1 MMMTMLNSSTPT
13 LSVEDILAAIGVPG
27 DARLDQR
34 IPKKMLL
41 EQATAQ
47 GLVTAADKR
56 QVRDSLEELRWLAT
70 LKPKNC
76 AIAAFKDSTHE
87 YLEIAILSI
96 AIRPDAKSNR
106 LAQLI
111 HRAIPYPVFLV
122 LETKNGETSDG
133 LSISLA
139 HKRLS
144 LAEGDKTV
152 LEESRTASLSQ
163 CSHTDRKQSPLV
175 PALLASLALK
185 HASRS
190 PGLALESQSFPTMFS
205 VYQFWLDCL
214 AARKVAEFTGSF
226 DLPESGVTAAN
237 QRIALDA
244 LARLEREEAVV
255 RAKLRGQKQLSRRV
269 ELNSA
274 LKRIQMQR
282 SGIVSSLRPG
292 QSSSASV
299 APAS

>member
-1 MMMTMLNSSTPT
+1 MTMPASSSAA
-13 LSVEDILAAIGVPG
+13 LSAKDILAAIGVPG
-27 DARLDQR
+27 EARIDQR
-34 IPKKMLL
+34 IPKKLLL

-47 GLVTAADKR
+47 GLVTATDKR

-70 LKPKNC
+70 LKPANC

-87 YLEIAILSI
+87 YLEIAILALAMRS
-96 AIRPDAKSNR
+96 DAKASR

-111 HRAIPYPVFLV
+111 HRAIPYPVFLI
-122 LETKNGETSDG
+122 LEASDG

-152 LEESRTASLSQ
+152 LEEWRTTSLSRN
-163 CSHTDRKQSPLV
+163 SPTDANPSAHSTDV
-175 PALLASLALK
+175 LASLALK
-185 HASRS
+185 QAIR
-190 PGLALESQSFPTMFS
+190 LAVVTPEGQPSSTMFS
-205 VYQFWLDCL
+205 VYQYWLDCL
-214 AARKVAEFTGSF
+214 AAGQAAALTGSF
-226 DLPESGVTAAN
+226 DLPESAATAAD
-237 QRIALDA
+237 QRIALDD
-244 LARLEREEAVV
+244 LARLDREEAVV
-255 RAKLRGQKQLSRRV
+255 RAKLRGQMQLSRRV

-292 QSSSASV
+292 QSSPP
-299 APAS
+299 APAP

>member
-1 MMMTMLNSSTPT
+1 MTTPAPSSTT
-13 LSVEDILAAIGVPG
+13 LSVSDILAAIGVPEE
-27 DARLDQR
+27 ALLDQR
-34 IPKKMLL
+34 IPKKLLL

-47 GLVTAADKR
+47 GLVTATDKR
-56 QVRDSLEELRWLAT
+56 QVRDSLQELRWLAT
-70 LKPKNC
+70 LKPANC

-87 YLEIAILSI
+87 YLEIAILSL
-96 AIRPDAKSNR
+96 AMRPGAKSSR

-111 HRAIPYPVFLV
+111 HRAIPYPVFLI

-163 CSHTDRKQSPLV
+163 TSPMGGGPPHV

-190 PGLALESQSFPTMFS
+190 AGAVPEGQTSPTMFS

-214 AARKVAEFTGSF
+214 AAGRAAAFTGSF
-226 DLPESGVTAAN
+226 DLPESAATAAG
-237 QRIALDA
+237 QRAALDG
-244 LARLEREEAVV
+244 LARLDREEAVV

-274 LKRIQMQR
+274 LKRIQIQR

-292 QSSSASV
+292 QSSPP
-299 APAS
+299 APIA

>member
-1 MMMTMLNSSTPT
+1 MTTSASSSPA
-13 LSVEDILAAIGVPG
+13 LSVEDVLAAIGVPSE
-27 DARLDQR
+27 ARVDQR

-47 GLVTAADKR
+47 GLVTATDKR

-70 LKPKNC
+70 LKPANC
-76 AIAAFKDSTHE
+76 AIAAFKDSAHE
-87 YLEIAILSI
+87 YLEIAIL
-96 AIRPDAKSNR
+96 ALATRPTAKSSR
-106 LAQLI
+106 LAQLV
-111 HRAIPYPVFLV
+111 HRAIPYPVFLI
-122 LETKNGETSDG
+122 LETRDGETSDG

-152 LEESRTASLSQ
+152 LVEARTASLSQ
-163 CSHTDRKQSPLV
+163 SGPPDGRPSPHV

-185 HASRS
+185 YASRS
-190 PGLALESQSFPTMFS
+190 PGVVPEGQTFPTMFS

-214 AARKVAEFTGSF
+214 AAGQAAAFTGSF
-226 DLPESGVTAAN
+226 DLPESAETAAD
-237 QRIALDA
+237 QRIALDN
-244 LARLEREEAVV
+244 LARLDREEAMI

-274 LKRIQMQR
+274 LKRIQGQR

-292 QSSSASV
+292 QSSPPAPV
-299 APAS
+299 A